1 MTDRLKDKVAI
12 VTGGISGIG
21 KAIAQDFIS
30 EGAKVVITGRRVEL
44 GESVAKELG
53 NPDRVRY
60 MKQDVSNEAEWKQIV
75 EQTIQQFGGFN
86 ILVNNAGI
94 GGAGKM
100 IAQTSLEEW
109 QRVIDIDLTGNF
121 LGVREAL
128 NQMDSGS
135 IINISSVLGI
145 FTPMAGAGSYSAA
158 KGGTRLLTKAAA
170 VEAIQMG
177 KNIRVNSV
185 HPGLVATDIVGDQT
199 KAYLAHSKDPIE
211 KIGKPMDIAKAVT
224 YLASDESAYTTGSE
238 MVLDGG
244 TLAGR
249 N

>member
-21 KAIAQDFIS
+21 KAVAQDFLS

-60 MKQDVSNEAEWKQIV
+60 MKQDVSQEVEWKQIV
-75 EQTIQQFGGFN
+75 EQTIKQFGGFN

-145 FTPMAGAGSYSAA
+145 FAPMAGTGSYSAA

-199 KAYLAHSKDPIE
+199 KAYLAHSKDPIA
-211 KIGKPMDIAKAVT
+211 KIGKPMDVAKAVT